1 VIAIFNA
8 GLGSVGARIIG
19 QPPDLGLDVV
29 GAAKDADATG
39 GPWRLLLA
47 EVAAAPGL
55 AGQLVAAV
63 HQPGRL
69 RVIAIRPSG
78 GITADWSPA
87 PGYVIRPGDRVVI
100 LATRTGLSRLLRPGE
115 GDSA

>member
-1 VIAIFNA
+1 MQRTIGNTVSRSTSYLAAPAFAAAVLDHQVLRTID
-8 GLGSVGARIIG
+8 VGRH
-19 QPPDLGLDVV
+19 V
-29 GAAKDADATG
+29 
-39 GPWRLLLA
+39 LLLA
-47 EVAAAPGL
+47 EVAAAPGV
-55 AGQLVAAV
+55 ACEPVAAV

-78 GITADWSPA
+78 GTTADWSPT
-87 PGYVIRPGDRVVI
+87 PGYVIRPGDRVVV